1 MGHKFPAFPFSEKAG
16 GMVSWESVFFQ
27 AEVRIGKNLPTG
39 NAYWSVYIK
48 SEFCD
53 IVQIIDVTDEEGQ
66 IEEEPC
72 PGLHRE

>member
-1 MGHKFPAFPFSEKAG
+1 MGHKFPAFPFSGKAG
-16 GMVSWESVFFQ
+16 GMVSWESVYFQ

-39 NAYWSVYIK
+39 NAVYFK
-48 SEFCD
+48 SKFCD
-53 IVQIIDVTDEEGQ
+53 IVQIIDVIDEEGQ